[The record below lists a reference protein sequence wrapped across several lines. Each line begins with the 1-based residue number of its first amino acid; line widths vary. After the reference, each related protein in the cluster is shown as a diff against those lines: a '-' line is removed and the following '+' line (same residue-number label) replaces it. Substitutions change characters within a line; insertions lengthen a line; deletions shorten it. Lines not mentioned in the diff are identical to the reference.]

1 VEIEDQNPVV
11 QEISRVIQRG
21 LLPSEVPRIPG
32 FDIAAGTSL
41 VDDGPGRTL
50 WDFFQLRGGN
60 TGLVSLNVQG
70 TGLPPGHYLAVV
82 RSLLRELGQDHDD
95 LLGLLARVNSGLAAA
110 VVEGMDQY
118 VEAGILLPSE
128 GSVEWA
134 GAGRCPGG
142 VIRRNGV
149 FEEFSTHG
157 PPLGMMGG
165 FLYGTER
172 MELGAGD
179 SVIVLSE
186 VSQGVFRGAADL
198 VASLQGKPVGDVV
211 STLHKALAKAHPD
224 DPVES
229 SVLFVR
235 KH

>member
-1 VEIEDQNPVV
+1 VQIEDQDPSVA
-11 QEISRVIQRG
+11 EISRTIQRG
-21 LLPSEVPRIPG
+21 LLPTEAPRVQG

-41 VDDGPGRTL
+41 VEDGPGRTL
-50 WDFFQLRGGN
+50 WDFFTLKGGR
-60 TGLVSLNVQG
+60 TGLVNLNVQG
-70 TGLPPGHYLAVV
+70 SGLPPAHYLAVA
-82 RSLLRELGQDHDD
+82 RSLLRELARDHED
-95 LLGLLARVNSGLAAA
+95 LQGFLARLNSGLAAA

-118 VEAGILLPSE
+118 VEAGVLLPWE
-128 GSVEWA
+128 GGVEWA
-134 GAGRCPGG
+134 GAGRCPGA

-157 PPLGMMGG
+157 PPLGMMEG

-179 SVIVLSE
+179 AVIVLSE

-198 VASLQGKPVGDVV
+198 VASLQGKPVGEVV

-224 DPVES
+224 SSVEA

-235 KH
+235 KQ